1 MHSELVD
8 MPATAMKARDAA
20 VQAAYLGNLWHRLSA
35 QHIALGCSCGMSGIS
50 VTLEDFERD
59 IADYLWA
66 ESERLGAIATVEFL
80 LQPGPIA
87 EQGKAVRHILER
99 IQAGEA
105 SDEVTDWLLP
115 RMTKTIESYAKLHGP
130 SLEAPLLGGSKAWG
144 ASYRI

>member
-1 MHSELVD
+1 MRPNGSIRPHSIPYCQIV
-8 MPATAMKARDAA
+8 
-20 VQAAYLGNLWHRLSA
+20 H
-35 QHIALGCSCGMSGIS
+35 
-50 VTLEDFERD
+50 DF
-59 IADYLWA
+59 
-66 ESERLGAIATVEFL
+66 STPVEFL

-87 EQGKAVRHILER
+87 EQAKAVRQILER

-105 SDEVTDWLLP
+105 SEEVTDWLLP